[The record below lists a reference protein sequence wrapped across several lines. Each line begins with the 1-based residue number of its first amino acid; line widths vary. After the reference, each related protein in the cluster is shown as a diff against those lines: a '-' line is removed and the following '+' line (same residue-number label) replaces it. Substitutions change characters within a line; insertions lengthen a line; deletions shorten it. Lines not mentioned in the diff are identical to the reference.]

1 VTGYRETVEFD
12 LKQPLARVVFEQIWD
27 RLYAADLNLS
37 TAGGEEHR

>member
-1 VTGYRETVEFD
+1 M
-12 LKQPLARVVFEQIWD
+12 WD